1 MKAWTRFLAL
11 GAALW
16 LCAAPGP
23 AGAADSLD
31 RALGGFEPSGAAPA
45 PPAES
50 LPRPNEPAWRVGGSL
65 ETSAAWSLF
74 SHTPPSAK
82 LDYRGLTS
90 LRGRAGLTLDG
101 RLGAGWRARAE
112 GHAWYDLAYAARGR
126 RDFSSQMLSAM
137 EEELELGRA
146 YVQGPLAPGLEL
158 KLGRQVVVWGRSDLF
173 GGLTPFNGHDQ
184 RDPGMYGP
192 RDTLLP
198 TAMARLSL
206 AHAPWDLALVFQP
219 EFRYDKLPP
228 YGSDFY
234 PFDFPPPAREEAGW
248 GLGDAGWGLR
258 LARDFTACSLALI
271 GATYSR
277 ERDLVG
283 LDRAGDQRPLDRLW
297 LAGLSGD
304 LAQGSLVFKLDSAL
318 THGLTF
324 YQLPGETKT
333 RLDFTAGVDYA
344 GMADTFLGLEATY
357 RYLFGLGD
365 DQDGRLDMP
374 RRHTLALGLRV
385 SRSFLRQKLT
395 VDFTGYLIGLD
406 GDNGGA
412 QRLSLTYKP
421 VDGLSLTGGMLIFQ
435 GGDNYLFQ
443 HIGDNDRL
451 FLRLTYRF

>member
-1 MKAWTRFLAL
+1 
-11 GAALW
+11 
-16 LCAAPGP
+16 
-23 AGAADSLD
+23 
-31 RALGGFEPSGAAPA
+31 
-45 PPAES
+45 
-50 LPRPNEPAWRVGGSL
+50 
-65 ETSAAWSLF
+65 
-74 SHTPPSAK
+74 
-82 LDYRGLTS
+82 
-90 LRGRAGLTLDG
+90 
-101 RLGAGWRARAE
+101 
-112 GHAWYDLAYAARGR
+112 
-126 RDFSSQMLSAM
+126 MLSAM

-198 TAMARLSL
+198 AAMARLSL

-271 GATYSR
+271 GAAYSR

-318 THGLTF
+318 IHGLTF

-333 RLDFTAGVDYA
+333 RLDFTAGVDYS
-344 GMADTFLGLEATY
+344 GLADTFLGLEATY
-357 RYLFGLGD
+357 RYLFGPKRRP
-365 DQDGRLDMP
+365 GRQAGHAP
-374 RRHTLALGLRV
+374 PPHPGP
-385 SRSFLRQKLT
+385 
-395 VDFTGYLIGLD
+395 
-406 GDNGGA
+406 GA
-412 QRLSLTYKP
+412 QGLTQLFAP
-421 VDGLSLTGGMLIFQ
+421 EADRGLHRVYDRAGRRQRRRPEAQPHLQAGGRPFAYRWDARFPGRRQLP
-435 GGDNYLFQ
+435 LP
-443 HIGDNDRL
+443 
-451 FLRLTYRF
+451 TYRRQRPPLPETDLPFLASLFSLLAPAGPPGSPSTGHAPVFRYN